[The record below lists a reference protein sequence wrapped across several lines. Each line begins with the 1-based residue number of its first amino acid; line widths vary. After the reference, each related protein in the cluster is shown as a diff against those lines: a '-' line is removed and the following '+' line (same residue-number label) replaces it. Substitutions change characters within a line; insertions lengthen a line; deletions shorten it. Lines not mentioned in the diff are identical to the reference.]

1 MDVFP
6 LFTAKAWR
14 KNGVEAIEH
23 DDEILINQGI
33 LEKKLD
39 LSNIF
44 DKTQYYFDKYKK
56 MRCEIQDCGKY
67 QPCRMFIENTVAVEI
82 TISAVK
88 AQAVIFKSKFGIK
101 WHDKVLHKQQV

>member
-1 MDVFP
+1 
-6 LFTAKAWR
+6 
-14 KNGVEAIEH
+14 
-23 DDEILINQGI
+23 
-33 LEKKLD
+33 
-39 LSNIF
+39 
-44 DKTQYYFDKYKK
+44 

-88 AQAVIFKSKFGIK
+88 AQAVIFNSKFGIK